1 LKRPRWLRRPWQA
14 ALAGALAAG
23 VLAYAAIGAFI
34 FRHAQ
39 GLLAH
44 PPQRPADA
52 ALVLGSRAY
61 LDGQPHPCL
70 AGRVDTALAM
80 AKTGLVKQL
89 AFSGGVD
96 SEDGRTEANA
106 MRERAVAQG
115 FAGPM
120 LLEPAST
127 STRLNLSLSRPLLL
141 AAGVRSVVIVSEP
154 FHLWRIERLCRTPTS
169 AAGWRRCTA
178 AGAAARHRADA
189 VGLARLLCLARAR
202 RAGGQQPGAGR
213 ACAEG
218 RQAAAQG
225 AGRRRRGAAWPS
237 FQTPR
242 PTPGSRPATRPSSSC
257 CTAAACAWAN
267 WGSTCRRAT
276 RRAAGSTWTRARRTC
291 WARAASAASCRW
303 APRRPRRCALAGWRC
318 AAHRTGGTRRRR
330 GAVHRRHGTRA
341 CRRRRCGSG

>member
-61 LDGQPHPCL
+61 LDGKPHPCL

-120 LLEPAST
+120 LLEPGST

-154 FHLWRIERLCRTPTS
+154 FHLWRIERLVKMSGFDRSFDVQYAAAPTS
-169 AAGWRRCTA
+169 CWNALGPFSKGALREPAAIVNNA
-178 AGAAARHRADA
+178 F
-189 VGLARLLCLARAR
+189 
-202 RAGGQQPGAGR
+202 
-213 ACAEG
+213 
-218 RQAAAQG
+218 
-225 AGRRRRGAAWPS
+225 RG
-237 FQTPR
+237 F
-242 PTPGSRPATRPSSSC
+242 
-257 CTAAACAWAN
+257 
-267 WGSTCRRAT
+267 
-276 RRAAGSTWTRARRTC
+276 
-291 WARAASAASCRW
+291 
-303 APRRPRRCALAGWRC
+303 LF
-318 AAHRTGGTRRRR
+318 
-330 GAVHRRHGTRA
+330 
-341 CRRRRCGSG
+341 